1 MNSKSLLDMTEEAK
15 RFAKNELPAA
25 YLLMSAPD
33 EAALLKKYRPRK
45 CLKSEVPVGAI
56 FPYSLPVKRLVSI
69 MAVLLSC
76 SYLYKKRIGRIS
88 GAGRMAR
95 LSEKGRRGGE
105 KLAHF

>member
-1 MNSKSLLDMTEEAK
+1 MG
-15 RFAKNELPAA
+15 
-25 YLLMSAPD
+25 APD